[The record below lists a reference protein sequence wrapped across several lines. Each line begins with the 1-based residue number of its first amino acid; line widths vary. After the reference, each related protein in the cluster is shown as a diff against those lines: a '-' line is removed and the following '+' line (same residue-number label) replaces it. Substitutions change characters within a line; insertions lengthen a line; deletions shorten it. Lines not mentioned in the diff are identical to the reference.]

1 MGSVNVPS
9 VPRDALLTTCVVA
22 GVDMIIV
29 FTYEAPDYVK
39 ALTHG
44 HRGLIEIYAVI
55 HNDADLI
62 LVLNEET
69 LGEIEKQL
77 LEQHEEMHEDRDYY

>member
-1 MGSVNVPS
+1 MDSVSVPS

-22 GVDMIIV
+22 GVDMDVIY
-29 FTYEAPDYVK
+29 TYEPPDYMK

-44 HRGLIEIYAVI
+44 HRGLVEIYAVI
-55 HNDADLI
+55 HSGVDLI

-69 LGEIEKQL
+69 IGNVERQL
-77 LEQHEEMHEDRDYY
+77 LEQHEENNEDRYY

>member
-1 MGSVNVPS
+1 MSNVN

-22 GVDMIIV
+22 GVDMDVI
-29 FTYEAPDYVK
+29 FTYEAPDYMK

-44 HRGLIEIYAVI
+44 HRGLIEIYAVM
-55 HNDADLI
+55 NSGVDLI

-69 LGEIEKQL
+69 IGDIERQL
-77 LEQHEEMHEDRDYY
+77 LEQHEEMPEDLDLY

>member
-1 MGSVNVPS
+1 MSEFKVPS
-9 VPRDALLTTCVVA
+9 DALLTTCVVA
-22 GVDMIIV
+22 GVDMDVI
-29 FTYEAPDYVK
+29 FTYEVPDYID
-39 ALTHG
+39 ALERG

-55 HNDADLI
+55 HSGVDLI

-77 LEQHEEMHEDRDYY
+77 LEQHEEMNEDRDLY

>member
-1 MGSVNVPS
+1 MDNVNI
-9 VPRDALLTTCVVA
+9 PRDAMNTTCVVA
-22 GVDMIIV
+22 GVDMDVIY
-29 FTYEAPDYVK
+29 TYEPPDYIK

-44 HRGLIEIYAVI
+44 HRGLVEIYAVI
-55 HNDADLI
+55 HSGVDLI

-77 LEQHEEMHEDRDYY
+77 LEQHEEMNEDRDYY

>member
-1 MGSVNVPS
+1 MSEFKIPS
-9 VPRDALLTTCVVA
+9 DAMNTTCVVA
-22 GVDMIIV
+22 GVDMDVIY
-29 FTYEAPDYVK
+29 TYEPPDYIK

-55 HNDADLI
+55 HSDADLI

-69 LGEIEKQL
+69 IGDIERQL
-77 LEQHEEMHEDRDYY
+77 LEQHEEQHEGQDYY

>member
-1 MGSVNVPS
+1 MDDFKIPS
-9 VPRDALLTTCVVA
+9 DAIETDCVVA
-22 GVDMIIV
+22 GVDMDVIY
-29 FTYEAPDYVK
+29 TYEAPDYIK

-55 HNDADLI
+55 HSDADLI

-69 LGEIEKQL
+69 IGDIEKQL
-77 LEQHEEMHEDRDYY
+77 LEQHEEMHEDRDY

>member
-1 MGSVNVPS
+1 MSNVK
-9 VPRDALLTTCVVA
+9 VPRDAIETDCVVA
-22 GVDMIIV
+22 GVDMDVIY
-29 FTYEAPDYVK
+29 TYEPPDYIK

-55 HNDADLI
+55 HSDADLI

-69 LGEIEKQL
+69 IGDIERQL

>member
-1 MGSVNVPS
+1 MSEFKIPS
-9 VPRDALLTTCVVA
+9 DAIETDCCIA
-22 GVDMIIV
+22 GVDMDVIY
-29 FTYEAPDYVK
+29 TYEPPDYIK

-44 HRGLIEIYAVI
+44 HRGLVEIYAVI
-55 HNDADLI
+55 HSGVDLI

-77 LEQHEEMHEDRDYY
+77 LEQHEEMNEDRDYY

>member
-1 MGSVNVPS
+1 MSEFKIPS
-9 VPRDALLTTCVVA
+9 DAIETDCVVA
-22 GVDMIIV
+22 GIDMDVIYS
-29 FTYEAPDYVK
+29 YEAPDYIK

-55 HNDADLI
+55 HSGVDLI

-69 LGEIEKQL
+69 IGDIEKQL

>member
-1 MGSVNVPS
+1 MSEFKI
-9 VPRDALLTTCVVA
+9 PRDALLTTCVVA
-22 GVDMIIV
+22 GVDMEVI
-29 FTYEAPDYVK
+29 FTYEAPDYMK

-69 LGEIEKQL
+69 IGDIERQL
-77 LEQHEEMHEDRDYY
+77 LEQHEEQHEDRDYY

>member
-1 MGSVNVPS
+1 MSNVNA
-9 VPRDALLTTCVVA
+9 PRDAIETDCVVA
-22 GVDMIIV
+22 GVDMDVIY
-29 FTYEAPDYVK
+29 TYEPPDYMK

-55 HNDADLI
+55 HSDADLI

-69 LGEIEKQL
+69 IGDIEKQL
-77 LEQHEEMHEDRDYY
+77 LEQHEEQHEDRDY

>member
-1 MGSVNVPS
+1 MDILS

-22 GVDMIIV
+22 GVDMDVI
-29 FTYEAPDYVK
+29 YSYDAPDYIG
-39 ALTHG
+39 ALVHG
-44 HRGLIEIYAVI
+44 HRGLVEIYAVI
-55 HNDADLI
+55 HSDADLI

-69 LGEIEKQL
+69 IGDIERQL

>member
-22 GVDMIIV
+22 GVDMDVI
-29 FTYEAPDYVK
+29 FTHEAPDYIG
-39 ALTHG
+39 ALVHG
-44 HRGLIEIYAVI
+44 HRGMVEIYAVI
-55 HNDADLI
+55 HSDADLI

-69 LGEIEKQL
+69 IGDIERQL
-77 LEQHEEMHEDRDYY
+77 LEQHEENNEDRDYY

>member
-1 MGSVNVPS
+1 MSEFKIPS
-9 VPRDALLTTCVVA
+9 DAIETDCVVA
-22 GVDMIIV
+22 GVDMDVI
-29 FTYEAPDYVK
+29 FTYEAPDYMK

-44 HRGLIEIYAVI
+44 HRGLVEIYAVI
-55 HNDADLI
+55 HSGVDLI

-77 LEQHEEMHEDRDYY
+77 LEQHEEMNEDRDYY

>member
-1 MGSVNVPS
+1 MDDFKI
-9 VPRDALLTTCVVA
+9 PRDALLTTCVVA
-22 GVDMIIV
+22 GVDMDVIY
-29 FTYEAPDYVK
+29 TYEPPDYIK

-55 HNDADLI
+55 HSDADLI

-69 LGEIEKQL
+69 IGDIERQL

>member
-1 MGSVNVPS
+1 MSEFKIPS
-9 VPRDALLTTCVVA
+9 DAIETDCVVA
-22 GVDMIIV
+22 GVDMDVIY
-29 FTYEAPDYVK
+29 TYEPPDYIK

-55 HNDADLI
+55 HSGADLI

-69 LGEIEKQL
+69 IGNIERQL